1 MRCEYPGE
9 IRIGPP
15 SSSGLGR
22 RPFTAVARVRI
33 PLGVHAT
40 TTAVGVAQS
49 KALWRS
55 WLARRP
61 VTAEVAGSSPVRV
74 ATTAR
79 HTDAFR
85 PGSSVGTSVRL
96 KSGRSPVR
104 SRPWPPRSQRR
115 YCSYANQGSTR
126 ADWPAWHDR
135 CYKQMSAERVMFRA
149 VAAWGKPRN
158 AKFRRTCRVYP
169 ACKCRH
175 CAKAAVSEAG
185 QFS

>member
-1 MRCEYPGE
+1 M
-9 IRIGPP
+9 IRFWPP

-33 PLGVHAT
+33 PLGVRD
-40 TTAVGVAQS
+40 AVTRSSS

-74 ATTAR
+74 AKRGEALA
-79 HTDAFR
+79 AFR

-104 SRPWPPRSQRR
+104 SRPWPPSCLHSSGRYNTVLAPPRSREKSSKWGQNGARQDQLPP
-115 YCSYANQGSTR
+115 SWKLS
-126 ADWPAWHDR
+126 
-135 CYKQMSAERVMFRA
+135 SSESSA
-149 VAAWGKPRN
+149 VAMSSSSSSNRSA
-158 AKFRRTCRVYP
+158 
-169 ACKCRH
+169 
-175 CAKAAVSEAG
+175 
-185 QFS
+185 

>member
-1 MRCEYPGE
+1 MPVDAKPALQRIAAVCSFEDLGAGTLSYRSSQRHERCEYPGE

-40 TTAVGVAQS
+40 TTAVGVAHS

-74 ATTAR
+74 AIAAR
-79 HTDAFR
+79 HFVQEC
-85 PGSSVGTSVRL
+85 SVPSGQVAQLVR
-96 KSGRSPVR
+96 
-104 SRPWPPRSQRR
+104 
-115 YCSYANQGSTR
+115 A
-126 ADWPAWHDR
+126 
-135 CYKQMSAERVMFRA
+135 SA
-149 VAAWGKPRN
+149 
-158 AKFRRTCRVYP
+158 
-169 ACKCRH
+169 
-175 CAKAAVSEAG
+175 
-185 QFS
+185 

>member
-79 HTDAFR
+79 HTHAFR

-104 SRPWPPRSQRR
+104 SRPWPPRLMQFNRCFCTVVELRTFESDSAMGPIWGQNEAPPLARLLRCSDLGRR
-115 YCSYANQGSTR
+115 GSRVRRRCCR
-126 ADWPAWHDR
+126 AHHRKDL
-135 CYKQMSAERVMFRA
+135 
-149 VAAWGKPRN
+149 
-158 AKFRRTCRVYP
+158 RTCGP
-169 ACKCRH
+169 
-175 CAKAAVSEAG
+175 
-185 QFS
+185 